1 VQDMRVRERPGDAGR
16 RGMPA
21 VLGPDSLLWLLLVS
35 VLFFLA
41 EIVPAL
47 LRLPLGADEITYIAR
62 SSLPTS
68 GVFLPPVHGHGAG
81 LLAAP
86 VTMLTSSLTALR
98 VWMSLLSAAGL
109 FFSLLCWRGLRSAWV
124 LAVAGFIFGS
134 LAVTQIS
141 GVQVYPD
148 LWAGFGSVAITGLLL
163 QAVQRRARP
172 AVVLPGI
179 VFSAFVIVMMRPQ
192 NIVFILAPTFLAP
205 IVVRGWRQPGVLVAM
220 IVGMALGVI
229 EWVGEAY
236 LWFDGLSTR
245 IHLADQE
252 PPTFGLH
259 FSLFTQ
265 MKTLSGPWYTDTTT
279 GKVPQFSYPAA
290 YLWWLPFMGLVA
302 LGVWLMWHRSEKAS
316 SLLAV
321 VTGLWVAVLYVFLV
335 PFGAPRYFLPTWGL
349 FAIIAADA
357 IAWMV
362 TVPQWKKIGVAIA
375 AVFLVA
381 GAASQHIVLNGL
393 ISSSASSRNF
403 QAEAAVLKARG
414 LQQPCMIYSPSVA
427 YYAGCTAPW
436 TVDNA
441 KLAST
446 EHWILD
452 NSPAGSSG
460 WREVR
465 LPGLTRANC
474 EGLQKRRGLP
484 GCWYW
489 TK

>member
-1 VQDMRVRERPGDAGR
+1 MRVRERPGDAGKR
-16 RGMPA
+16 SMPA
-21 VLGPDSLLWLLLVS
+21 VLGPDSLLWLVLVS
-35 VLFFLA
+35 LLFFLA
-41 EIVPAL
+41 EVLPAL
-47 LRLPLGADEITYIAR
+47 VRLPLGADEITYIAR
-62 SSLPTS
+62 SSLPSS

-86 VTMLTSSLTALR
+86 VTLLTSSLTALR
-98 VWMSLLSAAGL
+98 VWMSFLSAAAL
-109 FFSLLCWRGLRSAWV
+109 FLSLLCWRGLRPAWV
-124 LAVAGFIFGS
+124 LAVAGFIFGG

-163 QAVQRRARP
+163 QAVQHRARP
-172 AVVLPGI
+172 GIVLPAI
-179 VFSAFVIVMMRPQ
+179 AFSAFVIVIMRPQ

-205 IVVRGWRQPGVLVAM
+205 IVVRGWRQPRVLVAM

-229 EWVGEAY
+229 EWVADAF
-236 LWFDGLSTR
+236 LWFDGLSNR

-252 PPTFGLH
+252 PPTLGLH

-279 GKVPQFSYPAA
+279 GAVPQFSYQAE
-290 YLWWLPFMGLVA
+290 YLWWLPFMGLVV
-302 LGVWLMWHRSEKAS
+302 LGVYVAWHQSEKAS
-316 SLLAV
+316 SVLAL
-321 VTGLWVAVLYVFLV
+321 VTGGWVAVLYVFLV

-362 TVPQWKKIGVAIA
+362 TVPQWKKIGIAIA
-375 AVFLVA
+375 VVFLVG

-393 ISSSASSRNF
+393 IASSASSRAF
-403 QAEAAVLKARG
+403 QAEAAALEALG
-414 LQQPCMIYSPSVA
+414 LQHPCMIYSPSVA
-427 YYAGCTAPW
+427 YYADCTAPW
-436 TVDNA
+436 TVDHA

-446 EHWILD
+446 ERWILD
-452 NSPAGSSG
+452 NSPAGPTG

>member
-1 VQDMRVRERPGDAGR
+1 MRVRERPGDAGKR
-16 RGMPA
+16 SMPA
-21 VLGPDSLLWLLLVS
+21 VLGPDSLLWLVLVS

-41 EIVPAL
+41 EILPAL

-62 SSLPTS
+62 SSLPSS

-98 VWMSLLSAAGL
+98 VWMSFLSAAGL
-109 FFSLLCWRGLRSAWV
+109 FLSLLCWRRLRPAWV
-124 LAVAGFIFGS
+124 LAVAGFIFGG

-148 LWAGFGSVAITGLLL
+148 LWAGFGAVAITGLLL

-172 AVVLPGI
+172 MLVLPAI
-179 VFSAFVIVMMRPQ
+179 AFSACVIVLMRPQ
-192 NIVFILAPTFLAP
+192 NIVFVLAPTFLAP
-205 IVVRGWRQPGVLVAM
+205 IVVRGWRQPRVLVAM
-220 IVGMALGVI
+220 IIGMGLGVV
-229 EWVGEAY
+229 EWVAEAF
-236 LWFDGLSTR
+236 LWFDGLANR

-252 PPTFGLH
+252 PPTLGLH
-259 FSLFTQ
+259 FSLITQ

-279 GKVPQFSYPAA
+279 GAVPQFSYPVE
-290 YLWWLPFMGLVA
+290 YLWWLPFMGLVVVG
-302 LGVWLMWHRSEKAS
+302 LCVMWHRSEKAS
-316 SLLAV
+316 SVLAL
-321 VTGLWVAVLYVFLV
+321 VTGGWVAVLYVFLV
-335 PFGAPRYFLPTWGL
+335 PFGAPRYFLPTLGL
-349 FAIIAADA
+349 FAIIAADG

-362 TVPQWKKIGVAIA
+362 TVPQWKKIGIAIA

-393 ISSSASSRNF
+393 IASSASSRGF
-403 QAEAAVLKARG
+403 QTEAAALKAHG
-414 LQQPCMIYSPSVA
+414 LQRPCMIFSPSVA

-441 KLAST
+441 MLAST
-446 EHWILD
+446 ERWILN
-452 NSPAGSSG
+452 NSPAGPSG